1 MSRTEKIPFKE
12 FMKGNKENGIAGDS
26 GNSVRHLNKNMYLSM
41 SPLLFFDG
49 GTLLIVASGVL
60 GVSFALLENKAL
72 REDDY
77 EKGEK
82 ISLIGHSL
90 FLITG
95 IVLAVYFLV
104 LKNPLLKFL

>member
-1 MSRTEKIPFKE
+1 MGRTEKIPFKE
-12 FMKGNKENGIAGDS
+12 FMKGNKEMVIAGDS